1 MDYLGLQG
9 HYFWK
14 DTLLL
19 SAIKFY
25 YIGQKANIMNCRWIN
40 STVGKIKTFFFG
52 GGVNCPVKK
61 ATGTAF
67 FSPISVH
74 PNLSESFF

>member
-19 SAIKFY
+19 SAIKFH

-40 STVGKIKTFFFG
+40 STVGKIKTFFWG
-52 GGVNCPVKK
+52 GGELPRKKSYRNCLLLPNISPSKPV
-61 ATGTAF
+61 
-67 FSPISVH
+67 
-74 PNLSESFF
+74 